1 MKVGKGW
8 RAVLLGAALLLPDLA
23 AADTIAGSVS
33 QVGAW
38 RVSAYTRGK
47 TAIFDHCSL
56 YRVQSDGFG
65 LAVGYNPQG
74 VWTMGADAPGWDLVA
89 NESYT
94 GTAQVGA
101 ATYTFV
107 GRALNARAMAFN
119 VAPEIFGQLKS
130 GLQFV
135 VTVNQKRYAISLD
148 GIEAATQRTRE
159 CVRQYA
165 DTARAPTQAPTQA
178 PAQPPAQAS
187 GGLPS
192 TSASSSAAVPSASL
206 VKAIQ
211 ALLARLGYD
220 PGPINGEVGL
230 RTNMAIAAFQKS
242 LGERGDGLPSE
253 GVRAKLEK
261 VVAERAAASA
271 PKPKEK
277 AVASTGTGFYISSD
291 TIVTNFHVVDGCAE
305 IRLHKSGADLGAAQ
319 VLATS
324 RADDL
329 AALRAAASAKSFLRL
344 RIGAPIKAAEPV
356 LVFGY
361 PLAEALSSAGNT
373 TVGNVTALAG
383 LRDDSRYL
391 QISAAVQPGNSG
403 GPALDEAG
411 RLMGVVVAKLNALAI
426 ARLTGDI
433 PQNVN
438 FAIKVATLAS
448 FLEAHGVG
456 YTPADVA
463 ARELT
468 VTQRAE
474 RAEASSVQVACWK

>member
-1 MKVGKGW
+1 
-8 RAVLLGAALLLPDLA
+8 
-23 AADTIAGSVS
+23 
-33 QVGAW
+33 
-38 RVSAYTRGK
+38 
-47 TAIFDHCSL
+47 
-56 YRVQSDGFG
+56 
-65 LAVGYNPQG
+65 
-74 VWTMGADAPGWDLVA
+74 
-89 NESYT
+89 
-94 GTAQVGA
+94 
-101 ATYTFV
+101 
-107 GRALNARAMAFN
+107 
-119 VAPEIFGQLKS
+119 LKS
-130 GLQFV
+130 GLQFA
-135 VTVNQKRYAISLD
+135 VTVNQKRYAVSLD
-148 GIEAATQRTRE
+148 GVEAATQRTRE

-291 TIVTNFHVVDGCAE
+291 TIVTNFHVVNGCAE
-305 IRLHKSGADLGAAQ
+305 IRLHKNGGDLGAAQ

-329 AALRAAASAKSFLRL
+329 AALRAQASAKSFLRL

-361 PLAEALSSAGNT
+361 PLSEALSSAGNT

-383 LRDDSRYL
+383 LGDDSRYL

-403 GPALDEAG
+403 GPAIDEPG

-438 FAIKVATLAS
+438 FAIKVATLVS
-448 FLEAHGVG
+448 FLEAHGIG